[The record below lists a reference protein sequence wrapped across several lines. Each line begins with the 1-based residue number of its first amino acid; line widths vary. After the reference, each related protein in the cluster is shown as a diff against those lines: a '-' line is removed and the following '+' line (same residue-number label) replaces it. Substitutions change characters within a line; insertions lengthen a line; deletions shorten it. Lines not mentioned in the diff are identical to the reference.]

1 MAKMTGFKVF
11 RGTKQAFIEGGK
23 ATANADAIVF
33 ITGGSDAKGS
43 CIFAQG
49 VYFANFT
56 EFLAAINYVKG
67 VKVGTDTYNASSGGG
82 YVAFESVDPSTLSL
96 DVANG
101 KLQFGLTTDFV
112 NKVNNTKT
120 DLGSKT
126 DAANKDGSAFARIAN
141 LAALVSDLTGG
152 STDSI
157 EGQITT
163 AINTLR
169 TEIVGTLGTTDAKT
183 LQAINDELNTLF
195 SNMAGVTINGKHIVD
210 AEVPQ
215 NVVLTGGDI
224 VVGGTSA
231 DFEGTDYSTNTI
243 ENTIKDIDSRFLETS
258 SDAEVSIVEST
269 ANANYAK
276 VYTIYQGGNADSDI
290 VGRINIP
297 KDLVVKSGEV
307 VVNPSGQAA
316 GTYIK
321 LTLQNDE
328 SHPLYIN
335 VGDLIDVYTPQA
347 NATQVQVAISDTNVI
362 SATIKG
368 SSITSTELANESV
381 TSAKIKDSNVTKSKL
396 AQDVLDLIIAG
407 GNAYQKPETGIPYED
422 LSDEVREALDMGETA
437 LQMSNLTNGDYIDI
451 SKTTSN
457 ATFTATT
464 KTISTATALKQGLAD
479 AYDVKTYA
487 DSLFEWEEL

>member
-112 NKVNNTKT
+112 SKVNNTKT

-157 EGQITT
+157 EGQITS
-163 AINTLR
+163 AINALR
-169 TEIVGTLGTTDAKT
+169 TEIVGTLDTSDAKT
-183 LQAINDELNTLF
+183 LQAINDELDALTNAN
-195 SNMAGVTINGKHIVD
+195 SNILSTIQSIKINNKSILVGNLAVQVELKGEDIIVGGDSEGEYVAETVDEAINGLNTKIQSVAED
-210 AEVPQ
+210 AEITITPSTDTNYAQVYTVSQ
-215 NVVLTGGDI
+215 
-224 VVGGTSA
+224 GGT
-231 DFEGTDYSTNTI
+231 EIG
-243 ENTIKDIDSRFLETS
+243 K
-258 SDAEVSIVEST
+258 
-269 ANANYAK
+269 
-276 VYTIYQGGNADSDI
+276 
-290 VGRINIP
+290 INIP
-297 KDLVVKSGEV
+297 KDKVVESGEIV
-307 VVNPSGQAA
+307 KNPTGQPA

-321 LTLQNDE
+321 LVLQNVTT
-328 SHPLYIN
+328 PLYIN

-368 SSITSTELANESV
+368 SSITSTELATDSV

-396 AQDVLDLIIAG
+396 AQDVLDLFTAG
-407 GNAYQKPETGIPYED
+407 DNAYQKPETGIPYED

-464 KTISTATALKQGLAD
+464 KTISTAIALKQGLAD